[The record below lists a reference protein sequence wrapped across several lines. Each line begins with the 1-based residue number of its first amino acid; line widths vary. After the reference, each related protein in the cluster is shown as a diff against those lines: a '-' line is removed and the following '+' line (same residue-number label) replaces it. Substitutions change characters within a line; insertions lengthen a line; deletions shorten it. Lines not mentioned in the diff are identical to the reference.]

1 MIKFQQEFEAVQ
13 REAYGVNVNNGWWKD
28 RQEIE
33 EACNHCGIDHRPNL
47 AIELLGLCHSE
58 LSEAMEAAR
67 KHPIETWADS
77 TTKDTMVR
85 EMAGTI
91 VRLMDMAEY
100 FNLPLA
106 EAIEEEIA
114 HNKTRGFKHGWK
126 KA

>member
-1 MIKFQQEFEAVQ
+1 VE
-13 REAYGVNVNNGWWKD
+13 NGWWND

-33 EACNHCGIDHRPNL
+33 EACSHCGIDHRPNL

-58 LSEAMEAAR
+58 LSEAVEAAR
-67 KHPIETWADS
+67 KHPVDKWRVAHE
-77 TTKDTMVR
+77 KDTMVR

-100 FNLPLA
+100 FDLPLA

-114 HNKTRGFKHGWK
+114 HNKTRGFKHGG
-126 KA
+126 KAA